1 MIIPGF
7 NIFKYIQAHLLLC
20 FKLGSINQ
28 LGFERFKKTFSHR
41 VIPAVAFPAHTLIYP
56 IVLQQIN
63 GLFAGILNSPVRV
76 KDHPFF
82 KRSAT
87 IGHFDSRY
95 DSAGSSQIIADR
107 PTNEFTVKKIN
118 HACKIKESILAG
130 DVSDIGD
137 TCLHRFILFEI
148 TVQQV
153 RRHLIVVRCVS
164 CYPETSRELALQSH
178 PLHMACHSGSGDSY
192 SQCPQ
197 ISNQTGTTIVLTYKC
212 ALQV

>member
-7 NIFKYIQAHLLLC
+7 NIFKYIQAHLLFC

-28 LGFERFKKTFSHR
+28 LGFERFKETFSHR

-63 GLFAGILNSPVRV
+63 GLFTGILDAPVRV

-87 IGHFDSRY
+87 IAHSDSRY

-107 PTNEFTVKKIN
+107 PTKLQPFQPLLLENGPITGKTVFP
-118 HACKIKESILAG
+118 SFP
-130 DVSDIGD
+130 V
-137 TCLHRFILFEI
+137 LFAPAI
-148 TVQQV
+148 QQ
-153 RRHLIVVRCVS
+153 RR
-164 CYPETSRELALQSH
+164 
-178 PLHMACHSGSGDSY
+178 
-192 SQCPQ
+192 
-197 ISNQTGTTIVLTYKC
+197 
-212 ALQV
+212 

>member
-1 MIIPGF
+1 M
-7 NIFKYIQAHLLLC
+7 
-20 FKLGSINQ
+20 
-28 LGFERFKKTFSHR
+28 R
-41 VIPAVAFPAHTLIYP
+41 
-56 IVLQQIN
+56 
-63 GLFAGILNSPVRV
+63 
-76 KDHPFF
+76 HP
-82 KRSAT
+82 
-87 IGHFDSRY
+87 DSRY
-95 DSAGSSQIIADR
+95 DSTGSSQIIADR

-153 RRHLIVVRCVS
+153 RRHLIVMRCVS
-164 CYPETSRELALQSH
+164 CYPETSRELASQSH

-197 ISNQTGTTIVLTYKC
+197 ISNQTGAAIASLGFEICIFNFPAKFHRLPFTFTHRVFKPAVITATRYIQYSTHHHDRPFLGMILYKPINQRSLVEMMPKLFLICHVLFQP
-212 ALQV
+212 L